1 MDAFPICLLIGAG
14 RGPPMV
20 HCSSMW
26 QVPVEVSCQ
35 WCLRGGGPTGDTH
48 VDQYVMEQFMK
59 VFQKKQGKD
68 MSKDKQA
75 VQKLRLS
82 VL

>member
-1 MDAFPICLLIGAG
+1 MTKERAAG
-14 RGPPMV
+14 SSHELCHQALVSKIRGMIWIN
-20 HCSSMW
+20 HS
-26 QVPVEVSCQ
+26 
-35 WCLRGGGPTGDTH
+35 DTENISETFGCH
-48 VDQYVMEQFMK
+48 MEHFIM

>member
-1 MDAFPICLLIGAG
+1 MIWIT
-14 RGPPMV
+14 
-20 HCSSMW
+20 HS
-26 QVPVEVSCQ
+26 
-35 WCLRGGGPTGDTH
+35 DTEDISETFGCH
-48 VDQYVMEQFMK
+48 MEHFIM

-75 VQKLRLS
+75 VQKLELS